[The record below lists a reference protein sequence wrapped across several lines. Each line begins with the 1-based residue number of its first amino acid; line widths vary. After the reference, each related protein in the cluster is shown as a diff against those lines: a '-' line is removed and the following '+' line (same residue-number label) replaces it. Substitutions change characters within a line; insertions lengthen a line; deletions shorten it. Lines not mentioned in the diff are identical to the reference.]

1 MIIAPSVLSL
11 DYTDTKNQIKLLSE
25 SKAKWLHFDVM
36 DGHFVPNLTFGPDIL
51 KAFKRS
57 CNLLMDVHIMV
68 SDPNYYSE
76 VFIKAGADLIT
87 FHYEAIDAKDINSL
101 IDKIHAL
108 NAKVGI
114 AIKPKT
120 SVDVL
125 KPYLSKIDLALVM
138 SVEPGF
144 GGQAFDET
152 ALAKIKKLSILK

>member
-1 MIIAPSVLSL
+1 MILISWNIDSLNAALTGISARAEETREVL
-11 DYTDTKNQIKLLSE
+11 
-25 SKAKWLHFDVM
+25 
-36 DGHFVPNLTFGPDIL
+36 
-51 KAFKRS
+51 
-57 CNLLMDVHIMV
+57 
-68 SDPNYYSE
+68 
-76 VFIKAGADLIT
+76 
-87 FHYEAIDAKDINSL
+87 
-101 IDKIHAL
+101 DKIHAL

-152 ALAKIKKLSILK
+152 ALAKIKKLSILKQENNYNYLIEVDGGINQMTGKQCKENGAEVLVAGSYVFKNDIIEAVESLC